1 MRNLTNDNFFEQKN
15 NYVAWLGLLVSV
27 IIFVVSL
34 GRFSDSESLGTFIII
49 GFLGILVSGCILVT
63 NAGKGSQA
71 DESLKLLKDMNLYEQ
86 MRKEFP
92 KHTEKRIY
100 YVSDNFVYGFSW
112 HICIPL
118 KMIVEIQ
125 TNFVR
130 YINGVGKDR
139 ECVILKLSNGET
151 YKLFNY
157 YGFDT
162 GHVEEIKQ
170 CLYEILQHNPRII
183 INGKSVI

>member
-1 MRNLTNDNFFEQKN
+1 MKNLTKDNFFERKN
-15 NYVAWLGLLVSV
+15 TYVAWIVLLVSF
-27 IIFVVSL
+27 ILFASSL
-34 GRFSDSESLGTFIII
+34 GGFSDNESLGLFIII
-49 GFLGILVSGCILVT
+49 GALGMLVSGCILT
-63 NAGKGSQA
+63 SNAGKGSQA
-71 DESLKLLKDMNLYEQ
+71 DKSLKLLKDMNLYEQ

-92 KHTEKRIY
+92 KNTEKRIY

-118 KMIVEIQ
+118 KMIIEIK

-130 YINGVGKDR
+130 CINSTSKNR

-162 GHVEEIKQ
+162 GHVGEIKQ
-170 CLYEILQHNPRII
+170 CLCEILRHNPRII